1 MNINNRNT
9 SRWLALAV
17 LSALGV
23 SRAMAGEVEIAEAAD
38 SPSGSSGEVIIEAK
52 KLKGVPEDAP
62 AVVAAVT
69 REEIQAT
76 VNMYD
81 VEDAIK
87 YLPSIDVRK
96 RYVGDRSSPV
106 GSRVSGGIGFSA
118 RGLVYADG
126 LLLANLLGNDNN
138 DYTPRWGMV
147 APEEVSRIDVLYG
160 PYSAKYPGNAMGAVI
175 AMTTRMPDRFEAHV
189 KAQTF
194 SQDFQAYKTQDRYDG
209 RQYSGILGDR
219 FGAFSV
225 WVSANHLESVGQPIA
240 FASVTS
246 TPATGVG
253 TLTGAVDETD
263 QYGARRFIVGATSI
277 DDTTQD
283 TGKLK
288 AAWEFRPGLQLQYT
302 FGYWQNV
309 SELGYESYLRDA
321 AGNSVLS
328 GTVDVGNGQRVTSAA
343 TNFGLQHQELQQTL
357 HGVELADTDGGAI
370 DWRLSASAYDYG
382 KDQRRK
388 QNAHTGLAG
397 TLTKLDGT
405 NWRTADG
412 ALDWR
417 PGGESGAHQ
426 VALGFHVDR
435 YTLDNTVENVTDW
448 RNSATGTRASAFA
461 GETRTTALYAQ
472 DVWRFAEG
480 WQVTAGV
487 RYEDWKARN
496 GFVATGVKEQR
507 FAGRGDRF
515 ASPKLAV
522 QWLPAQDW
530 TLRASWGRAFRLPT
544 VAELFQGSIPNTLNV
559 VNYNNPNLQPE
570 RVTSLE
576 LNAERNFHWGDA
588 HGWLRGTLFH
598 ENNHGALIKQPVP
611 VTDPNYTTATGVST
625 YWSNVDLVRSRGAEV
640 AWQVA
645 DAGIRG
651 LDVTG
656 SLTYAQ
662 SLIAKDIAQPTYV
675 GNWQQRV
682 PKWRARLVGSYQASD
697 RWSLSLAGRYSGVQR
712 NGYPNADIRP
722 NTYLGFAPYLVFD
735 AKATFKPSKQVSLAV
750 GVDNLTNRLYYQFHP
765 YPGRTV
771 NAEVRFDY

>member
-1 MNINNRNT
+1 MKLQNRH
-9 SRWLALAV
+9 RWIALAV
-17 LSALGV
+17 FSTLSI
-23 SRAMAGEVEIAEAAD
+23 SRAMGADVVDTLAEE
-38 SPSGSSGEVIIEAK
+38 PSDGTSREVIIEAT
-52 KLKGVPEDAP
+52 KLKGVPADAP

-81 VEDAIK
+81 VEDALK

-96 RYVGDRSSPV
+96 RYVGDRSAPV

-147 APEEVSRIDVLYG
+147 APEEVARIDVLYG
-160 PYSAKYPGNAMGAVI
+160 PYSARYPGNAMGAVVAI
-175 AMTTRMPDRFEAHV
+175 TTRMPDRFEAHV

-194 SQDFQAYKTQDRYDG
+194 SQDFQAYKTNDRYDG

-225 WVSANHLESVGQPIA
+225 WVSANHLESLGQPIA
-240 FASVTS
+240 FAAVTS
-246 TPATGVG
+246 TPATGAA
-253 TLTGAVDETD
+253 TISGAIDETD

-321 AGNSVLS
+321 AGNTVLS
-328 GTVDVGNGQRVTSAA
+328 GTVDVGGGSRITSAA
-343 TNFGLQHQELQQTL
+343 SNFGLQHQELQHTL
-357 HGVELADTDGGAI
+357 HGVELADTDGGTI

-382 KDQRRK
+382 KDERRK

-412 ALDWR
+412 SLDWH
-417 PGGESGAHQ
+417 PGGEEGAHQ
-426 VALGFHVDR
+426 AVFGFHVDR
-435 YTLDNTVENVTDW
+435 YSLDNTAENVTDW
-448 RNSATGTRASAFA
+448 RNGVAGTRASAFA
-461 GETRTTALYAQ
+461 GDTHTTALYAQ

-480 WQVTAGV
+480 WQATAGV

-496 GFVATGVKEQR
+496 GFVATGVKEQH

-522 QWLPAQDW
+522 QWVPAKDW

-576 LNAERNFHWGDA
+576 LNAEHNFHWGEA
-588 HGWLRGTLFH
+588 HGWVRGTLFH
-598 ENNHGALIKQPVP
+598 ENNHDALIKQPVP
-611 VTDPNYTTATGVST
+611 STDPNFTTATGVAT
-625 YWSNVDLVRSRGAEV
+625 FWSNVDLVRSRGAEI
-640 AWQVA
+640 AWQAA

-682 PKWRARLVGSYQASD
+682 PKWRARLVGSYHASD

-735 AKATFKPSKQVSLAV
+735 AKATYKPSKQLSFAM